1 MISSISPELLISYQ
15 LLVTAVSCA
24 RMVATEAWE
33 GMAAGAGVVVI
44 SVEFTSTGVRDE
56 GTNGRFL

>member
-1 MISSISPELLISYQ
+1 MLVPE
-15 LLVTAVSCA
+15 VTRAG
-24 RMVATEAWE
+24 MVETEAWE
-33 GMAAGAGVVVI
+33 GMAAGAGVAVI